1 MRHVA
6 PFVALL
12 TALAIVLAC
21 SGGGPDFAAAGGGG
35 SSLCTYADMPYTTWD
50 FNAYSENKFLIHFAP
65 DGEATRDSYRG
76 SYDVN
81 EGTWTLSGNK
91 FKADFGGT
99 VLSFEKLDGCTMG
112 GSVTFAGESEGIP
125 YRASRKW
132 PACGC

>member
-1 MRHVA
+1 MGFQRVQRKQVPH
-6 PFVALL
+6 PLRP
-12 TALAIVLAC
+12 
-21 SGGGPDFAAAGGGG
+21 GR
-35 SSLCTYADMPYTTWD
+35 
-50 FNAYSENKFLIHFAP
+50 
-65 DGEATRDSYRG
+65 TRDSYRG